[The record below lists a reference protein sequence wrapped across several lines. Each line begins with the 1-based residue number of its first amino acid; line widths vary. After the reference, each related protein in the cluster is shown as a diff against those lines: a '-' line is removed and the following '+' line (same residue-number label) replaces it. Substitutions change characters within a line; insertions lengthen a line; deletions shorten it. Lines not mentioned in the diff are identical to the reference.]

1 MEPVDVSGG
10 GVFGLGAG
18 LPCGRPDQFRLD
30 GLEERLQQM
39 RRKSVAQDVQRGA
52 FFTPAIFLAEVSDRC
67 SCRAEIGLILGRPG
81 KSLAVRT
88 HLAPIAA

>member
-1 MEPVDVSGG
+1 MCLAAAFSACARVCQARGRISSDWMVLNNVSS
-10 GVFGLGAG
+10 
-18 LPCGRPDQFRLD
+18 RL
-30 GLEERLQQM
+30 

>member
-1 MEPVDVSGG
+1 MSGG
-10 GVFGLGAG
+10 SVFGLCAG
-18 LPCGRPDQFRLD
+18 LPCDRPDQLRLD
-30 GLEERLQQM
+30 GLGERLQQM
-39 RRKSVAQDVQRGA
+39 RRKSVAQDVQRDA

-67 SCRAEIGLILGRPG
+67 SCRGEIGLMLGRPG